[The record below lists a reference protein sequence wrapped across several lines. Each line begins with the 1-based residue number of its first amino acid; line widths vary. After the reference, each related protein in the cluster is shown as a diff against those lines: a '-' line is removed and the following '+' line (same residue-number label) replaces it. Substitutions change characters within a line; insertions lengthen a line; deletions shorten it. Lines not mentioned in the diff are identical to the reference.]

1 VSKPE
6 ESKESNSKVK
16 MSNTYKSAG
25 VDKEEGYKTVDK
37 IKSAVAETHNKN
49 VLNNLGS

>member
-1 VSKPE
+1 M
-6 ESKESNSKVK
+6 N
-16 MSNTYKSAG
+16 NTYKSEG

-49 VLNNLGS
+49 VLNNL